1 MQTIARIINWV
12 QLSRLCWTGTEI
24 NKISLSFLYV
34 TIYDSHVWVWDTYFF
49 LLGILAWLW
58 KERKKMLFRSFF
70 NLERTPSIAYLKHLS
85 SLPDYKYG
93 SMLRLLYSTF
103 RANIGSNNNMLG
115 VNETFLTLGMSHK
128 QCHLA
133 ISVPKN
139 RNIWF
144 ATHIS
149 WQNKYF
155 SCIT

>member
-1 MQTIARIINWV
+1 MGMGHILFPLR
-12 QLSRLCWTGTEI
+12 
-24 NKISLSFLYV
+24 
-34 TIYDSHVWVWDTYFF
+34 H
-49 LLGILAWLW
+49 LGLTL
-58 KERKKMLFRSFF
+58 EREKKDAFRSFF

-128 QCHLA
+128 QCHLE

-139 RNIWF
+139 RNI
-144 ATHIS
+144 
-149 WQNKYF
+149 
-155 SCIT
+155 